1 MAKKVVFPHGKI
13 FIKKA
18 KMKVKLTLA
27 QLKKILQTEEPKFPI
42 TIIMSGI
49 DREELKDVVKLLK
62 AKKKN

>member
-1 MAKKVVFPHGKI
+1 MARYLWRKQ
-13 FIKKA
+13 

-42 TIIMSGI
+42 TIIMAGI
-49 DREELKDVVKLLK
+49 DKDELKEVVKILK